1 MIYHITTPAA
11 WQKGQLAGRYEPE
24 GFELEGFIH
33 CSKQEQIVG
42 VGERYYAGQSGLLIL
57 GINPDKLTAK
67 LVFENLIGGDE
78 LFPHIYG
85 PLNLDAAESTAA
97 FGQNAAGGFDFPT
110 FWTPIQLYFET

>member
-1 MIYHITTPAA
+1 MIYHITNPAA
-11 WQKGQLAGRYEPE
+11 WKKGQQDDRYIPE
-24 GFELEGFIH
+24 GFEQEGYIH

-67 LVFENLIGGDE
+67 LVFENLIGGEE

-85 PLNLDAAESTAA
+85 PLNLDAVEFTAE
-97 FGQNAAGGFDFPT
+97 FGENAAGGFEFPT
-110 FWTPIQLYFET
+110 EWTLVK